1 MVNLIQLYDG
11 EILKLINSIQEFQ
24 KFFYIFINFNQKEFY
39 QFQVE
44 LFNVVKKKM
53 EDNLLFTEKISK
65 VKLELQSE
73 RQIRQILEEDFNN
86 LKGKCLD
93 LETIRFI
100 FIKIIDR

>member
-53 EDNLLFTEKISK
+53 EDNFLFTEKISK

-93 LETIRFI
+93 LEMIRFI

>member
-86 LKGKCLD
+86 LKGKCLE
-93 LETIRFI
+93 LEIIRFI
-100 FIKIIDR
+100 FTKIIDR

>member
-11 EILKLINSIQEFQ
+11 EIIKLINSIQEFQ

-86 LKGKCLD
+86 LKGKCLE
-93 LETIRFI
+93 LEIIRFI